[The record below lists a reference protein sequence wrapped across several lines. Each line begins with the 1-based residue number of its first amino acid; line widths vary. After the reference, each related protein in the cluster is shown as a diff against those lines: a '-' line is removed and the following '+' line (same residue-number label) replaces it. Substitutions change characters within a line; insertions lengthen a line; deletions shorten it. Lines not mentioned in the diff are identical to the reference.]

1 MTERQCSDSAAVSM
15 PSALIDL
22 LSAWPSETIDRNGG
36 LV

>member
-1 MTERQCSDSAAVSM
+1 M